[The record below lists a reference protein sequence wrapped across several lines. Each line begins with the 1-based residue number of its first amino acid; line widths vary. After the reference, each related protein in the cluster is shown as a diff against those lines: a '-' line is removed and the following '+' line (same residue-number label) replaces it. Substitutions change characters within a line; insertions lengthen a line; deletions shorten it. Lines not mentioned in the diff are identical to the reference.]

1 MIMGLID
8 NYIEYIDAVRH
19 YSRRTQEIYGGVL
32 RGFAAHV
39 AAHDDDELA
48 DSLTRDIIRGY
59 VVALLGDGSKAKVS
73 TVDLHLSVLSGFCR
87 YLSREGVIAVNPV
100 KAVKRPKKE
109 KRVPV
114 FYASDEMMRYLK
126 DTEPYVSEDA
136 AELVCGDDAVSAG
149 IWRRRRDRLVVSILY
164 MAGLRRSELI
174 GLNVGSVDFSRGVI
188 RVLGKGNKMREI
200 PLVSAL
206 SEEILLYLKTT
217 AKILGGERPAD
228 SPLVVTDKGA
238 RLYPVA
244 VERIVK
250 GQLGEAGVSARKFPH
265 ALRHTLATEL
275 LGDGADINSIKEL
288 LGHSSL
294 AATQVYTHTSIEKLK
309 ESYSTAHPRA
319 KRGG

>member
-8 NYIEYIDAVRH
+8 NYIEYIGAVRH

-32 RGFAAHV
+32 RGFSGYAD
-39 AAHDDDELA
+39 AHDDDA
-48 DSLTRDIIRGY
+48 IVASLTRDIIRGY
-59 VVALLGDGSKAKVS
+59 VVSLLGDSAQAKVS

-87 YLSREGVIAVNPV
+87 YLTREGVIASNPV
-100 KAVKRPKKE
+100 KTVKRPKNE

-114 FYASDEMMRYLK
+114 FYASDEMMRYMK
-126 DTEPYVSEDA
+126 ETEPYVSED
-136 AELVCGDDAVSAG
+136 SAG
-149 IWRRRRDRLVVSILY
+149 LVYGNDPASVRIWRRRRDRLVVSILY

-174 GLNVGSVDFSRGVI
+174 GLNIESVDFSRGVI

-200 PLVSAL
+200 PLVSVL

-228 SPLVVTDKGA
+228 SPLLVTEKGA

-250 GQLGEAGVSARKFPH
+250 AQLGEAGVSARKFPH

-309 ESYSTAHPRA
+309 ESYSIAHPRA